1 MKNPLTFF
9 LWPISVLYGSVLQ
22 IRNILFDLGIKTVYT
37 SDKTKVIGVG
47 NLSVGGTGKTPFS
60 ELILSFLAKSKSPIY
75 FVSRGYGRQTKG
87 LRFANKED
95 DYLTIGDE
103 PMQVKRKFINYVQVI
118 VAEKRKWAL
127 QKIDELANSKNI
139 AVLDDNYQHRYV
151 KSDLQF
157 LLTTYQK
164 PYWNDYV
171 LPMGMLREW
180 RLNTKRANY
189 LIITKC
195 PENLSCERADEIKV
209 KSGFDKNKVFF
220 TSVKYADSL
229 QHLYRQE
236 TIQLQ
241 VNNKVIAFSA
251 TASNELF
258 ESKLAASADLL
269 HFFKFRDHKNFS
281 NDDVQSIINLFDDCT
296 EQYGEA
302 IVLITT
308 EKDAV
313 RLQSHKLNKQLQKLP
328 LYYWSIKAHVLFNN
342 EPQLKK
348 IVLQYDSDD

>member
-1 MKNPLTFF
+1 MKNPFNFF

-22 IRNILFDLGIKTVYT
+22 VRNILFDLGIKVVYT
-37 SDKTKVIGVG
+37 SIKTKVIGVG

-60 ELILSFLAKSKSPIY
+60 ELILSYLKKSKKPIY
-75 FVSRGYGRQTKG
+75 FVSRGYGRLTKG

-127 QKIDELANSKNI
+127 QKIDELASSKNI

-164 PYWNDYV
+164 PFWNDYV
-171 LPMGMLREW
+171 LPMGRLREW
-180 RLNTKRANY
+180 RLNAKRAHY

-195 PENLSCERADEIKV
+195 PENLSWEKAQKTILQ
-209 KSGFDKNKVFF
+209 SGFDKSHVFF

-229 QHLYRQE
+229 QHLFRPE

-241 VNNKVIAFSA
+241 SNSKVIGFSA
-251 TASNELF
+251 TASNEVF
-258 ESKLAASADLL
+258 ESKLAASAELL
-269 HFFKFRDHKNFS
+269 HFIKFRDHKNFS
-281 NDDVQSIINLFDDCT
+281 DDDLQSIIKLFDDYT
-296 EQYGEA
+296 EQYGAA
-302 IVLITT
+302 IVVITT